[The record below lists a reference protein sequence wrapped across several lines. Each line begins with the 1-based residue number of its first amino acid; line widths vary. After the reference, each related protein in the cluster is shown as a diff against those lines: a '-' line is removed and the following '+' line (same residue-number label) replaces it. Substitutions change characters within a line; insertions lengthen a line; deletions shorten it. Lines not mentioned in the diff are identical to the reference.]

1 MNWEIGTDLYVLLT
15 LCLKQITSKNLL
27 YSSSNYPVF
36 CGDVNGKEIQ
46 KRADI
51 YIHTDDSLF
60 CTMETNITQL

>member
-27 YSSSNYPVF
+27 YSSRNYPVF

-46 KRADI
+46 RADI